1 MKRIG
6 TIITLTVIL
15 IAFIFGIRYI
25 YLKDQKD
32 PVVYETQKSFRYTI
46 LKKTVATGS
55 IVPKEEVLI
64 KPNISGIIDQIFV
77 EAGDYVKSGDLLAM
91 VTFGTTFTMA
101 NKSGDLLAMVKV
113 VPNVSSLNSAKNN
126 INSVST
132 QVETA
137 KLAFQNQESIYNRQK
152 GLFEKGVISAN
163 EFDNAQLS
171 YNQSLQRYKQ
181 EQISLN
187 NARQNYDIIKT
198 GTTSGIGAAANT
210 EIRATVSGMVLDVPV
225 KTGNQVIESNNFND
239 GTTIATIADVTNMI
253 FEGKVDE
260 SEVGKIKEDLAL
272 EITVGAIDN
281 KKFEA
286 TLDYIAPKGI
296 DENGAIQFEIK
307 GTLNKKDA
315 VFIRAGLSANASIIL
330 ARADSVLALKE
341 ALIQYDIK
349 TKIPFVEVEI
359 GDQKFERKEI
369 ELGISDGINVEV
381 KAGISPNDKVKV
393 WNQLKPRTNF

>member
-15 IAFIFGIRYI
+15 IAFIFGVRYI

-77 EAGDYVKSGDLLAM
+77 EAGDYV
-91 VTFGTTFTMA
+91 
-101 NKSGDLLAMVKV
+101 KSGDLLAMVKV

-198 GTTSGIGAAANT
+198 GTTSGMGAAANT

-281 KKFEA
+281 KKFDA

>member
-91 VTFGTTFTMA
+91 V
-101 NKSGDLLAMVKV
+101 KV

-137 KLAFQNQESIYNRQK
+137 KLAFQNQESIYNMQK

-163 EFDNAQLS
+163 EFDNAQFS

-198 GTTSGIGAAANT
+198 GTTSGMGAAANT

-281 KKFEA
+281 KKFDA

>member
-64 KPNISGIIDQIFV
+64 KPNISGIIDKIFV
-77 EAGDYVKSGDLLAM
+77 EAGDYV
-91 VTFGTTFTMA
+91 
-101 NKSGDLLAMVKV
+101 KSGDLLAMVKV

-198 GTTSGIGAAANT
+198 GTTSGMGAAANT

-281 KKFEA
+281 KKFDA

-315 VFIRAGLSANASIIL
+315 MFIRAGLSANASIIL

-349 TKIPFVEVEI
+349 TKNPFVEVEI
-359 GDQKFERKEI
+359 SDQKFERKEI

-393 WNQLKPRTNF
+393 WNQLKPRANY